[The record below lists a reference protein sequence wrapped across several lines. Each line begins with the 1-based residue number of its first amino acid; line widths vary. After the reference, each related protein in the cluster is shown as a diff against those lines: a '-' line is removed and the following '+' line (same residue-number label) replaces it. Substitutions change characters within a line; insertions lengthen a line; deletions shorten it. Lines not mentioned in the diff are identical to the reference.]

1 MAEFK
6 NWIINICTAVF
17 FITAVEM
24 ILPDNSMKKYAKF
37 VLGLILITVLINP
50 LVVLLNDG
58 NTVNS
63 FLNKSIEVIAR
74 TESSVEAANY
84 REKSMEAT
92 LRAFKTNV
100 EKVCREKLKEKYG
113 NGQYDV
119 NAEVT
124 YDEEKE
130 EFQIKSLEVSVNS
143 GKVEKIRKVQIKPSS
158 TIGDDTRVESEMS
171 DEIKEF
177 LSSELEMPKKLIA
190 VYKMRT

>member
-1 MAEFK
+1 MGEFK
-6 NWIINICTAVF
+6 SWIINICTAVF

-58 NTVNS
+58 STVNS
-63 FLNKSIEVIAR
+63 FLNRSIEVIAS
-74 TESSVEAANY
+74 TENSVETANY
-84 REKSMEAT
+84 VEKSMEAT
-92 LRAFKTNV
+92 LQAFKSNV
-100 EKVCREKLKEKYG
+100 EKVCKEKLKEKYEK
-113 NGQYDV
+113 GQYDV
-119 NAEVT
+119 HAKVT

-143 GKVEKIRKVQIKPSS
+143 GKVEKIRKVQIKPSN
-158 TIGDDTRVESEMS
+158 TTGNDTRVESEMS
-171 DEIKEF
+171 KEIKEF
-177 LSSELEMPKKLIA
+177 LSSELEIPKKIIA

>member
-1 MAEFK
+1 MGEFK
-6 NWIINICTAVF
+6 GWIVNICTAVF

-58 NTVNS
+58 NTVNT
-63 FLNKSIEVIAR
+63 FLNRSIGVIAS
-74 TESSVEAANY
+74 TESSVKGANY

-92 LRAFKTNV
+92 LQVFKTNL
-100 EKVCREKLKEKYG
+100 EKACKEKLKEKYVK
-113 NGQYDV
+113 GQYDV
-119 NAEVT
+119 KAEVA

-130 EFQIKSLEVSVNS
+130 EYQIISLEILVSS
-143 GKVEKIRKVQIKPSS
+143 GKVEKVRKVQIKPSNS
-158 TIGDDTRVESEMS
+158 SRDTTKIESEMS
-171 DEIKEF
+171 GEIKEF
-177 LSSELEMPKKLIA
+177 LSSELKIQKDLIA